1 VNCVLKGAPEL
12 ADSSEWADLKVPGA
26 LFGAGATREAA
37 DRAALEVS
45 KTRVR
50 DYLGALRSQSL
61 EWLES
66 ATPAELEQAT
76 DLRNSHSG
84 KPEYMEPAV
93 WTEIQDLEG
102 IPKWQFLA
110 RPCVSHIR
118 VHYGQVTSQ
127 LEGMRAARHP

>member
-1 VNCVLKGAPEL
+1 MLRGASEL
-12 ADSSEWADLKVPGA
+12 ADSAEWADLKVHEA
-26 LFGAGATREAA
+26 LFGAGATHEAA

-50 DYLGALRSQSL
+50 DYLGALRSGSL
-61 EWLES
+61 AWLE
-66 ATPAELEQAT
+66 AVTVDELGQAT
-76 DLRNSHSG
+76 DLKRSHSG

-93 WTEIQDLEG
+93 WDEVKDLDG

-127 LEGMRAARHP
+127 LEGMRASRDR